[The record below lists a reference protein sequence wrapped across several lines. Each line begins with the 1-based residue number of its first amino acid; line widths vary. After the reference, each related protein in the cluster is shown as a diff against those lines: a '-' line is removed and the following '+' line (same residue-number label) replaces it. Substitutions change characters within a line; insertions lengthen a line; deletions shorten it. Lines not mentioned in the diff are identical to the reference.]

1 MISRVMQKS
10 MTAMLQN
17 FNSQRKPALE
27 HEKIKIFEVS
37 SHGRILAAQ
46 VGAEVFI
53 KVLNQA
59 RRDQC
64 CNSINYHQSITFM
77 PIYRD
82 YDYNTK
88 SIINKYK
95 EEEEA
100 KRAQELA
107 VAQ

>member
-1 MISRVMQKS
+1 
-10 MTAMLQN
+10 MLLTQ
-17 FNSQRKPALE
+17 PALE
-27 HEKIKIFEVS
+27 HEKVKNFEVS

-59 RRDQC
+59 RREQC

-88 SIINKYK
+88 SII
-95 EEEEA
+95 
-100 KRAQELA
+100 
-107 VAQ
+107 